1 MATFVEFEVLSE
13 DLGLEVH
20 AFGADT
26 FKWYFTNTAPD
37 AAADT
42 QLSELPTEIANGN
55 GYTTGGLTADLSQA
69 RSGGQTTVSL
79 ASPVVLTATGA
90 VGPFRYICLYNDTAA
105 NDEVVGYL
113 DHGSNVTMANT
124 DTYTIPSGALV
135 TIN

>member
-13 DLGLEVH
+13 DIGNEVH
-20 AFGADT
+20 DFADDT

-124 DTYTIPSGALV
+124 DTYTIPAGALFTV
-135 TIN
+135 N